1 MENNNYFKLELEA
14 KNINESFARGVVA
27 MFAGQLSPTVSEI
40 SDIKTAVSEAVTNAI
55 VHAYKGTVGDVVLE
69 AYTEN
74 DILHIKISD
83 KGVGIKNLD
92 EALEPFFTTGEDE
105 ERSGMGFTIIK
116 SFMDGFSIESA
127 LGKGTTVY
135 MSKCIK
141 SVWYVN
147 RKWNFK

>member
-1 MENNNYFKLELEA
+1 MENNKIVLKFKSLSKNEA
-14 KNINESFARGVVA
+14 FARSVVA
-27 MFAGQLSPTVSEI
+27 SYSLSLNPSLSEI
-40 SDIKTAVSEAVTNAI
+40 TDIKTAFSEAVTNAI

>member
-1 MENNNYFKLELEA
+1 MENNKIVLKFKSLSKNEA
-14 KNINESFARGVVA
+14 FARSVVA
-27 MFAGQLSPTVSEI
+27 SYSLSLNPSLSEI
-40 SDIKTAVSEAVTNAI
+40 TDIKTAVSEAVTNAI

>member
-1 MENNNYFKLELEA
+1 MQKQRNPEKRNNKFYKNNISIFPNKNLEN
-14 KNINESFARGVVA
+14 
-27 MFAGQLSPTVSEI
+27 
-40 SDIKTAVSEAVTNAI
+40 
-55 VHAYKGTVGDVVLE
+55 
-69 AYTEN
+69 
-74 DILHIKISD
+74 ILHIKISD

-141 SVWYVN
+141 SV
-147 RKWNFK
+147 